1 MDMIELV
8 QKYSNKLK
16 NNPNDISYLLF
27 ALQIPSICSRIEF
40 PKTDENT
47 GRAEEGKLYRSS
59 GKPWDANLYKAWLR
73 KHYDA
78 FEDMLIAFANEHFE
92 PMNNGKMQL
101 RCWVDKHIIGTYT
114 FEEFKK
120 NDGYIRQLKPS
131 SRGKYVT
138 DESDFVD
145 VDKSFAEVFPY
156 IEKGKLY
163 YIDDE
168 SYFVAEKEN

>member
-1 MDMIELV
+1 MK
-8 QKYSNKLK
+8 KYLYYMCGMFSGTDGNRY
-16 NNPNDISYLLF
+16 DIC
-27 ALQIPSICSRIEF
+27 IPSPFVRNSKSEAMKDADFAYRFWAIDS
-40 PKTDENT
+40 
-47 GRAEEGKLYRSS
+47 AE
-59 GKPWDANLYKAWLR
+59 P
-73 KHYDA
+73 
-78 FEDMLIAFANEHFE
+78 MLIAFANEHFE

-114 FEEFKK
+114 FEEFRK
-120 NDGYIRQLKPS
+120 NGGYIRQLKPS

-163 YIDDE
+163 YVDDE
-168 SYFVAEKEN
+168 SYFVEENEN

>member
-1 MDMIELV
+1 MK
-8 QKYSNKLK
+8 KYRYYMCGMFSGTDGNRY
-16 NNPNDISYLLF
+16 DIC
-27 ALQIPSICSRIEF
+27 IPSPFVRNSKSEAMKDADFAYRFWAIDS
-40 PKTDENT
+40 
-47 GRAEEGKLYRSS
+47 AE
-59 GKPWDANLYKAWLR
+59 P
-73 KHYDA
+73 
-78 FEDMLIAFANEHFE
+78 MLIAFANEHFE

-101 RCWVDKHIIGTYT
+101 RCWVDKHIVGTYT
-114 FEEFKK
+114 FEEFQK
-120 NDGYIRQLKPS
+120 NGGYIRQLKPS

>member
-1 MDMIELV
+1 MM
-8 QKYSNKLK
+8 KYRYFMYGMFDGTDGNRY
-16 NNPNDISYLLF
+16 DIC
-27 ALQIPSICSRIEF
+27 IPSPFVRDSKGEAM
-40 PKTDENT
+40 KDENI
-47 GRAEEGKLYRSS
+47 AYRFCAIDSVE
-59 GKPWDANLYKAWLR
+59 P
-73 KHYDA
+73 
-78 FEDMLIAFANEHFE
+78 MLVAFANEHFE

-120 NDGYIRQLKPS
+120 NDGYIRQLKSS

>member
-1 MDMIELV
+1 MK
-8 QKYSNKLK
+8 KYRYYMCGMFNCTDG
-16 NNPNDISYLLF
+16 NRYDIC
-27 ALQIPSICSRIEF
+27 IPSPFIRNSKSEAMKDADFAYRFGAI
-40 PKTDENT
+40 DS
-47 GRAEEGKLYRSS
+47 AE
-59 GKPWDANLYKAWLR
+59 PV
-73 KHYDA
+73 
-78 FEDMLIAFANEHFE
+78 LIAFANEHFE

-101 RCWVDKHIIGTYT
+101 RCWVDKRIIGTYT
-114 FEEFKK
+114 FEEFRK
-120 NDGYIRQLKPS
+120 NGGYIRQLKPS

-168 SYFVAEKEN
+168 SFFVAEKEN

>member
-1 MDMIELV
+1 MK
-8 QKYSNKLK
+8 KYRYYMCGMFSGTDGNRY
-16 NNPNDISYLLF
+16 DIC
-27 ALQIPSICSRIEF
+27 IPSPFVRNSKSEAMKDADFAYRFWAIDS
-40 PKTDENT
+40 
-47 GRAEEGKLYRSS
+47 AE
-59 GKPWDANLYKAWLR
+59 P
-73 KHYDA
+73 
-78 FEDMLIAFANEHFE
+78 MLIAFANEHFE

-114 FEEFKK
+114 FEEFRK
-120 NDGYIRQLKPS
+120 NGGYIRQLKPS

-163 YIDDE
+163 YVDDE
-168 SYFVAEKEN
+168 SYFVEENEN

>member
-1 MDMIELV
+1 M
-8 QKYSNKLK
+8 KYRYFMYGMFDGTDGNRY
-16 NNPNDISYLLF
+16 DIC
-27 ALQIPSICSRIEF
+27 IPSPFVQNSEVEAM
-40 PKTDENT
+40 KDENLAYRFCT
-47 GRAEEGKLYRSS
+47 IYSAE
-59 GKPWDANLYKAWLR
+59 P
-73 KHYDA
+73 
-78 FEDMLIAFANEHFE
+78 MLVAFANEHFE

-101 RCWVDKHIIGTYT
+101 KCWVDKHIIGTYT
-114 FEEFKK
+114 FEEFRK
-120 NDGYIRQLKPS
+120 NGGYIRQLKPS

-168 SYFVAEKEN
+168 SYFVVEIEN

>member
-1 MDMIELV
+1 MK
-8 QKYSNKLK
+8 KYRYYMCGMFSGTDGNRY
-16 NNPNDISYLLF
+16 DIC
-27 ALQIPSICSRIEF
+27 IPSLFVRNSKSEAMKDADFAYRFWAIDS
-40 PKTDENT
+40 
-47 GRAEEGKLYRSS
+47 AE
-59 GKPWDANLYKAWLR
+59 P
-73 KHYDA
+73 
-78 FEDMLIAFANEHFE
+78 MLIAFANEHFE

-114 FEEFKK
+114 FEEFRK
-120 NDGYIRQLKPS
+120 NGGYIRQLKPS

>member
-1 MDMIELV
+1 M
-8 QKYSNKLK
+8 Q
-16 NNPNDISYLLF
+16 
-27 ALQIPSICSRIEF
+27 
-40 PKTDENT
+40 
-47 GRAEEGKLYRSS
+47 
-59 GKPWDANLYKAWLR
+59 DANFAYRFGAI
-73 KHYDA
+73 DSA
-78 FEDMLIAFANEHFE
+78 EPVLIAFANEHFE
-92 PMNNGKMQL
+92 PINNGKMQL

>member
-1 MDMIELV
+1 MEYRYFMYGMFDGTDGNR
-8 QKYSNKLK
+8 Y
-16 NNPNDISYLLF
+16 DIC
-27 ALQIPSICSRIEF
+27 IPSPFVRNSKSEAI
-40 PKTDENT
+40 KDENLAY
-47 GRAEEGKLYRSS
+47 RFCAIDSAE
-59 GKPWDANLYKAWLR
+59 PV
-73 KHYDA
+73 
-78 FEDMLIAFANEHFE
+78 LIAFANEHFE

-101 RCWVDKHIIGTYT
+101 RCWVDKRIIGTYT
-114 FEEFKK
+114 FEEFRK
-120 NDGYIRQLKPS
+120 NGGYIRQLKPS

-168 SYFVAEKEN
+168 SFFVAEKENGDGKQRQKKG

>member
-1 MDMIELV
+1 MM
-8 QKYSNKLK
+8 KYRYFMYGMFDGTDGNRY
-16 NNPNDISYLLF
+16 DIC
-27 ALQIPSICSRIEF
+27 IPTPFVRNSKVEAM
-40 PKTDENT
+40 KDENLAY
-47 GRAEEGKLYRSS
+47 RFCAIDSAE
-59 GKPWDANLYKAWLR
+59 P
-73 KHYDA
+73 
-78 FEDMLIAFANEHFE
+78 MLVAFANEHFE

-114 FEEFKK
+114 FEEFRK
-120 NDGYIRQLKPS
+120 NGGYIRQLKPS

-168 SYFVAEKEN
+168 SYFVVEKEN

>member
-1 MDMIELV
+1 M
-8 QKYSNKLK
+8 KYRYFMYGMFDGTDGNRY
-16 NNPNDISYLLF
+16 DIC
-27 ALQIPSICSRIEF
+27 IPTPFVRNSKVEAM
-40 PKTDENT
+40 KDENLAY
-47 GRAEEGKLYRSS
+47 RFCAIDSAE
-59 GKPWDANLYKAWLR
+59 P
-73 KHYDA
+73 
-78 FEDMLIAFANEHFE
+78 MLVAFANEHFE

-114 FEEFKK
+114 FEEFRK
-120 NDGYIRQLKPS
+120 NGGYIRQLKPS

-168 SYFVAEKEN
+168 SYFVVEKEN

>member
-1 MDMIELV
+1 MK
-8 QKYSNKLK
+8 KYRYYMCGMFSGTDGNRY
-16 NNPNDISYLLF
+16 DIC
-27 ALQIPSICSRIEF
+27 IPSPFVRNSKSEAMKDADFAYRFWAIDS
-40 PKTDENT
+40 
-47 GRAEEGKLYRSS
+47 AE
-59 GKPWDANLYKAWLR
+59 P
-73 KHYDA
+73 
-78 FEDMLIAFANEHFE
+78 MLIAFANEHFE

-131 SRGKYVT
+131 SRGTYVT

>member
-1 MDMIELV
+1 ME
-8 QKYSNKLK
+8 KYRYYMCGMFSGTDGNRY
-16 NNPNDISYLLF
+16 DIC
-27 ALQIPSICSRIEF
+27 IPSPFVRDSKSEAMKDADFAYRFWAIDS
-40 PKTDENT
+40 
-47 GRAEEGKLYRSS
+47 AE
-59 GKPWDANLYKAWLR
+59 P
-73 KHYDA
+73 
-78 FEDMLIAFANEHFE
+78 MLIAFANEHFE

-101 RCWVDKHIIGTYT
+101 RCWVDKRIIGTYT

-120 NDGYIRQLKPS
+120 NGGYIRQLKPS